1 MTHNPGTVQ
10 NLKQHRLIDP
20 THQVPCF
27 VNADLDYQQAARCT
41 SIVKDAE
48 LYSIMHYWIYSLW
61 SPQENGPQHD
71 PTMAPLL
78 QFNGW
83 K

>member
-10 NLKQHRLIDP
+10 NLKQHILIDP

-27 VNADLDYQQAARCT
+27 VNADLDYQQAAGCT

-48 LYSIMHYWIYSLW
+48 QYSIMHY
-61 SPQENGPQHD
+61 
-71 PTMAPLL
+71 
-78 QFNGW
+78 
-83 K
+83 